1 MSKKSRS
8 RRQKR
13 HAAFKYAGQEFHLT
27 DLHTDHRVTLR
38 SPLRFA
44 QIIYRGWA
52 EQIGQTRARLIPL
65 FRLDS
70 SELAENGEPRLRA
83 VQGEKLWPNGTT
95 CPTHR
100 ICETAWL
107 MSGAS
112 FTLDQAE
119 AALIDRQ
126 MLIEQE
132 TLRWG
137 LPDGKPVRI
146 KESWGVFGEIEYV

>member
-1 MSKKSRS
+1 
-8 RRQKR
+8 
-13 HAAFKYAGQEFHLT
+13 
-27 DLHTDHRVTLR
+27 
-38 SPLRFA
+38 
-44 QIIYRGWA
+44 
-52 EQIGQTRARLIPL
+52 
-65 FRLDS
+65 
-70 SELAENGEPRLRA
+70 
-83 VQGEKLWPNGTT
+83 
-95 CPTHR
+95 
-100 ICETAWL
+100 